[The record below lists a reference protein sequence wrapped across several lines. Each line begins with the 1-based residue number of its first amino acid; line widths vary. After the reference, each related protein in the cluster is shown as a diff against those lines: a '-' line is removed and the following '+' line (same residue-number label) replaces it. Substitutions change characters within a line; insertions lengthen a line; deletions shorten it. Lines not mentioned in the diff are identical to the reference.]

1 MGFLGLRAKKS
12 PKWLGLVWGVM
23 LGQLLH
29 GFCGNHNA
37 CQDDG
42 LGQKNGTN

>member
-1 MGFLGLRAKKS
+1 MGFLGLRAKKK
-12 PKWLGLVWGVM
+12 PQVVGAGLGVM